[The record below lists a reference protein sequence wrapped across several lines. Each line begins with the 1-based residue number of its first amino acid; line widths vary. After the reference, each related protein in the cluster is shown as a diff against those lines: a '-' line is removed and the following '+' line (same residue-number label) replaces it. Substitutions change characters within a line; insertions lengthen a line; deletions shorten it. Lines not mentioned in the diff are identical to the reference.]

1 MLRSHNVQV
10 ITQYVQCT
18 TFTFVSDVNLHN
30 GKVLYDKMYPNSSK
44 EHKMCVNDVFNIK
57 HSHGYNMLNI
67 ILTLCVVFRCNY
79 NTVSK
84 NMEHIIMCV
93 SLLLSVC

>member
-44 EHKMCVNDVFNIK
+44 DRKSTQCVLMMCLTSNILMGTICSTLFKHYFNIIC
-57 HSHGYNMLNI
+57 G
-67 ILTLCVVFRCNY
+67 F
-79 NTVSK
+79 
-84 NMEHIIMCV
+84 
-93 SLLLSVC
+93 